1 MNTKE
6 KKFNRIEEWLSVAVL
21 VAILILLTYQVVMRF
36 VFHNT
41 NSWSEELARY
51 LFIWLVYISAA
62 YAIYKNAHIK
72 IDAVKSLYPKK
83 IRKYIPILGNVIF
96 LIYAVAITIF
106 SFDYCMD
113 IYASHQVSMGLGV
126 MMAYMYASIPI
137 GHALMSIRLVQ
148 LICRLI
154 RNPDL
159 EEFDEAA
166 EVEEFL
172 EENNAGGGTK

>member
-1 MNTKE
+1 M
-6 KKFNRIEEWLSVAVL
+6 
-21 VAILILLTYQVVMRF
+21 
-36 VFHNT
+36 
-41 NSWSEELARY
+41 
-51 LFIWLVYISAA
+51 
-62 YAIYKNAHIK
+62 
-72 IDAVKSLYPKK
+72 
-83 IRKYIPILGNVIF
+83 GNVIF